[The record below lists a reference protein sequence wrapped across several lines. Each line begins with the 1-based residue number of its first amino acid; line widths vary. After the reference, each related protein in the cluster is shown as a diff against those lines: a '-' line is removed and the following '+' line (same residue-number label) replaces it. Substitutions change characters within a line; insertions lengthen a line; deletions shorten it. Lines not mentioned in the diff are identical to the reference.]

1 MVEKKET
8 NTPEEKAAFSRSW
21 IRLNLGL
28 KGFTIR
34 SFAKQHGVKAG
45 TVGKVFT
52 VPYPRMERLIAHT
65 LGLAPQEIWPSRYD
79 ENGKPNRPNLWY
91 ARKSGVW
98 TPKIPFRDLKSR
110 TKNLDKDSHETD

>member
-28 KGFTIR
+28 RGFTIR
-34 SFAKQHGVKAG
+34 SFARQHGVRSG

-52 VPYPRMERLIAHT
+52 VPYPRMERLIAGT
-65 LGLAPQEIWPSRYD
+65 LNIPPEDIWPSRYD
-79 ENGKPNRPNLWY
+79 STGRPNRRNRWY
-91 ARKSGVW
+91 DRGRQKNTTGSFDVNQ
-98 TPKIPFRDLKSR
+98 KISDVDEAK
-110 TKNLDKDSHETD
+110 